1 MVNIINN
8 IKNNIIENTSWFD
21 KLMLAVIALSVAIG
35 ILILLFAIIGSFIY
49 KASLSRKISK
59 CRKYKDNK
67 GYCVYLAWRML
78 IMTGFERICEKD
90 DKSFLEFV
98 KNCVNLAEEPIY
110 EAAIEIIS
118 FGRLEED
125 LLGLWSFRFPES
137 VKMVAENY
145 GARTKGRV
153 LRIEKFSRK
162 GDVEHINLVFN
173 GTASSDSDMSLDES
187 VVDAESSDILASD
200 REPSDIPVS
209 DGESSD
215 IPKLENESKSSDRTI
230 WDRVRSVLA
239 FALGFIFA
247 TVFARDIA
255 FRITNGTHKFLF
267 MGSLTANKI
276 AVWLLIFASVVM
288 IIGKFNKTKA
298 VGNVC
303 GICSGMGLFVLYVQY
318 CRSVEAMKHYIIFS
332 VVLFIVF
339 FILIGIFQEGTW
351 YCSLYLYNV
360 SFTLIFYPL
369 LFLIYIFLCKL
380 IRLPGSFCLVLTS
393 IVMLFMSF
401 VFALDF
407 EASDTSVSDGDSG
420 NVN

>member
-1 MVNIINN
+1 MVNIINNIINN

-21 KLMLAVIALSVAIG
+21 KLILAAIALSVAIG
-35 ILILLFAIIGSFIY
+35 ILILLFVIIASFIY
-49 KASLSRKISK
+49 KVSLSRKISK

-67 GYCVYLAWRML
+67 GYCVYLAWKML
-78 IMTGFERICEKD
+78 IMTGFRNICEKD
-90 DKSFLEFV
+90 DKSFLEYV

-125 LLGLWSFRFPES
+125 LFGLWSFRFPES

-153 LRIEKFSRK
+153 LRIEKLSKK

-187 VVDAESSDILASD
+187 VVDAESSD
-200 REPSDIPVS
+200 
-209 DGESSD
+209 G
-215 IPKLENESKSSDRTI
+215 TI
-230 WDRVRSVLA
+230 WDRVRSILA

-255 FRITNGTHKFLF
+255 FRITNGAHKFLF
-267 MGSLTANKI
+267 MESLTANKI

-288 IIGKFNKTKA
+288 IIGKFNKTRA
-298 VGNVC
+298 VRNVC

-318 CRSVEAMKHYIIFS
+318 CRSVETMKHYIIFS

-351 YCSLYLYNV
+351 YCSLYLYNI

-407 EASDTSVSDGDSG
+407 ESSDTSVSDGGSG